1 MRPTTNQ
8 PKKKKMKTLKDYE
21 GNSGIGYT
29 KGSGSGDPSSYSF
42 IAEIT
47 DDESYDAEEWSEV
60 EDYDYAEIRSQLEY
74 LDPSAEMDKSDIVAV
89 FARDLSDMCQEFVVV
104 TNW

>member
-1 MRPTTNQ
+1 MTQ
-8 PKKKKMKTLKDYE
+8 DQKSLAEYE

-29 KGSGSGDPSSYSF
+29 KGSGSGDPSSYLF

-47 DDESYDAEEWSEV
+47 DDESYDAQEWTRV
-60 EDYDYAEIRSQLEY
+60 EDYDYAEIESQFEA
-74 LDPSAEMDKSDIVAV
+74 LDPSAEIKPSDIVAV
-89 FARDLSDMCQEFVVV
+89 FARDLTGMCQEFVIV

>member
-1 MRPTTNQ
+1 
-8 PKKKKMKTLKDYE
+8 MKTLTNYKQ
-21 GNSGIGYT
+21 NTGIGYT

-47 DDESYDAEEWSEV
+47 DDESSDAEEWSEV
-60 EDYDYAEIRSQLEY
+60 ENYDYSEIRSQLAC
-74 LDPSAEMDKSDIVAV
+74 LDPESEMAPSDIVAV
-89 FARDLSDMCQEFVVV
+89 FVRDLSEMCQEFVVV